1 MCIFLLILAV
11 ITGSYFF
18 AGMETGLM
26 FNCDS
31 CSFRSVRKDNYLAHV
46 AEHKNESYP
55 TNRHRKRNSPKPQV
69 GYRGLSVIV
78 ITKIVCDAEWVLRN
92 EQNKQLWAKLIN
104 PTFLLHRFLVLQI
117 LYY

>member
-1 MCIFLLILAV
+1 
-11 ITGSYFF
+11 
-18 AGMETGLM
+18 METGLM

-55 TNRHRKRNSPKPQV
+55 TNRHRKHNSPKPPV
-69 GYRGLSVIV
+69 CYPGLSVIV
-78 ITKIVCDAEWVLRN
+78 TTKIMCDTEWEVQN
-92 EQNKQLWAKLIN
+92 EQNKELWSEHIN
-104 PTFLLHRFLVLQI
+104 PTFLLHRLLVLQI